1 MANTFLL
8 KIITP
13 GHDVYNGEVEELIL
27 KNADGL
33 VTILANHAKL
43 ITSTVPSIVKFKDAQ
58 GNVNDLFIST
68 AIVNVSDNE
77 VTISSDAAEF
87 AKDIDFER
95 AEEARG
101 RAEGRLK
108 DIDKYDKKRAQLAL
122 IRATERLRLKKS
134 R

>member
-58 GNVNDLFIST
+58 GNVNDIFIST

-87 AKDIDFER
+87 GD
-95 AEEARG
+95 
-101 RAEGRLK
+101 
-108 DIDKYDKKRAQLAL
+108 
-122 IRATERLRLKKS
+122 TV
-134 R
+134 